1 MELTI
6 LGSGTSVPSL
16 KRGSPAYLVRSGATL
31 ALIDS
36 GPGTLLKILRAGA
49 RLDDVTRI
57 LYSHTH
63 VDHTADLAPFLF
75 TSRNPEAPR
84 TAPLTIAGSPGF
96 VSFFQQ
102 ISRLYGNWIEA
113 SSFPLEIVTLGPE
126 SRRLGEL
133 EVAACP
139 VPHIPSSVAL
149 RLTGDG
155 GRSLVYSGDTD
166 ESEDLA
172 ELARGCDL
180 LLIEAATP
188 DEEKLPG
195 HLTPSLAGRIAAKAR
210 PGRVVLTHFYPSCEE
225 ADMLGQLRRT
235 YDGEAVLAEDM
246 MRIRV

>member
-16 KRGSPAYLVRSGATL
+16 KRGSPGYLVRSGSTL

-36 GPGTLLKILRAGA
+36 GPGTLLKLLQAGA
-49 RLDDVTRI
+49 HPDDVTHI

-75 TSRNPEAPR
+75 TSGNPDAPR
-84 TAPLTIAGSPGF
+84 TAPLTIAGSEGF
-96 VSFFQQ
+96 VSFFRR
-102 ISRLYGNWIEA
+102 ISGLYGSWIEA
-113 SSFPLEIVTLGPE
+113 SSFSLEIVTLGPE
-126 SRRLGEL
+126 SRRMGDL
-133 EVAACP
+133 EVTACP
-139 VPHIPSSVAL
+139 VPHTPSSVAL
-149 RLTGDG
+149 RLTGED

-166 ESEDLA
+166 ESEELID
-172 ELARGCDL
+172 LARGCDL

-210 PGRVVLTHFYPSCEE
+210 PRRVVLTHFYPSCDET
-225 ADMLGQLRRT
+225 DMLGQLRRT
-235 YDGEAVLAEDM
+235 YDGEATLAEDM
-246 MRIRV
+246 MRIRI